1 MKATVHG
8 PTKYQHLAAAA
19 AAALCCCSLLLPLSI
34 HSRKLAWTFSG
45 TPKETTPEAVAAAS
59 EVSISNLLRQ
69 GEDHMI
75 SNTTIR
81 SPGAIS
87 LGAFFAGVTGYVLFK
102 DVLDGAAITTNHVL
116 ALAALVAAISSGHL
130 AWPALRSGQIVLGL
144 LLAVLFIGS
153 TGYVVVS
160 SGARNAET
168 AGTKAAKIADT
179 NDARAREL
187 KQLARAEGML
197 SEAER
202 KLDKDCV
209 KGKASKGT
217 CDGIRATLAVYSAA
231 IRGHKSTLRDLG
243 PELAPSGGYAHAAK
257 VLVAAGVPGTAED
270 IEARLVLLL
279 PFVTVLIAELGT
291 IAFMHMGLGH
301 QHRPAPARQAPQ
313 ERQGRP
319 IEVRPDP
326 TPPAP
331 TSPPGGRRKRLIR
344 KEQARADVLEFRRP
358 VAQRDLAD
366 RWGVGKSMVSMWL
379 DEFEAEGL
387 VQRVRHGREVVVHP
401 MPRLRA
407 VA

>member
-1 MKATVHG
+1 
-8 PTKYQHLAAAA
+8 
-19 AAALCCCSLLLPLSI
+19 
-34 HSRKLAWTFSG
+34 
-45 TPKETTPEAVAAAS
+45 
-59 EVSISNLLRQ
+59 
-69 GEDHMI
+69 MI
-75 SNTTIR
+75 LNTTIR
-81 SPGAIS
+81 SPGAIA
-87 LGAFFAGVTGYVLFK
+87 LGTFFAGVTGYVLFK
-102 DVLDGAAITTNHVL
+102 DVLDGSAITTNHVL

-168 AGTKAAKIADT
+168 AGSKAAKIADT

-243 PELAPSGGYAHAAK
+243 PELPPGGGYAHAAK
-257 VLVAAGVPGTAED
+257 VLVAAGIPGTAAS
-270 IEARLVLLL
+270 IEERLTLLMPFIVVL
-279 PFVTVLIAELGT
+279 VAELGT
-291 IAFMHMGLGH
+291 IAFLHMGLGH

-313 ERQGRP
+313 EPRQRP

-331 TSPPGGRRKRLIR
+331 TSPPGGRRERLIR

-358 VAQRDLAD
+358 VPQRDLAE
-366 RWGVGKSMVSMWL
+366 RWNVGKSMVSMWM
-379 DEFEAEGL
+379 EEWEAEGI
-387 VQRVRHGREVVVHP
+387 VQRMRTGRTVTVQAA
-401 MPRLRA
+401 PRLRA